1 MDDSSLKEKFML
13 SLKKREIIGRGMGIN
28 DLLHHLQRLDYNLDS
43 SVFLHQWVLISCIPK
58 RSCMG
63 MIDNRMLLFFNY

>member
-1 MDDSSLKEKFML
+1 
-13 SLKKREIIGRGMGIN
+13 MGIN
-28 DLLHHLQRLDYNLDS
+28 DLLHHLHRLDYNLDS

-63 MIDNRMLLFFNY
+63 MIDNIMLLFFNY